1 MLSDAYIILILKYF
15 NMKKIL
21 LIGGAGY
28 IGTVVAKYLL
38 DRKFDVKIYDNLI
51 YNSNTSKEFL
61 KKNKNIQFVKG
72 DILQIVNKKDIFDGI
87 DVVVLLAGLVGDPIT
102 KKYPDLSIKIN
113 TDGNKLVI
121 NESIKSGIKKF
132 IYISTCSNYGL
143 IPDNH
148 EADENY
154 KLNPISSY
162 AKSKVEIESY
172 LLNKDKETENFSSTV
187 LRFATAFGI
196 SPRMRLDLT
205 INEFIY
211 EMVHKKEL
219 LVYDPDTWRP
229 YCHVLDFARLIHK
242 VIKDENKNTKGQ
254 IFNAGSNKNNFTKR
268 QIVELIS
275 KYIRNCNVIFQEKG
289 SDPRN
294 YKVNFDKV
302 NQYLN
307 FVTKYDVE
315 DNILDMINTIKNYKI
330 TDKTKYGNYLI
341 Q

>member
-1 MLSDAYIILILKYF
+1 
-15 NMKKIL
+15 MKKIL

-28 IGTVVAKYLL
+28 IGTVLAKYLL
-38 DRKFDVKIYDNLI
+38 DREFDVKIYDNLI
-51 YNSNTSKEFL
+51 YNSDTSKEFL
-61 KKNKNIQFVKG
+61 KKNKNIQFVNG
-72 DILQIVNKKDIFDGI
+72 DILQIFNKKDIFDGI
-87 DVVVLLAGLVGDPIT
+87 DIVVLLAGLVGDPIT

-121 NESIKSGIKKF
+121 NEAIKTGIKKF

-172 LLNKDKETENFSSTV
+172 LLSKETDNFSPTV

-196 SPRMRLDLT
+196 SPRMRFDLT
-205 INEFIY
+205 INEFIF
-211 EMVHKKEL
+211 EMLHRKEL

-229 YCHVLDFARLIHK
+229 YCHVLDFARLILD
-242 VIKDENKNTKGQ
+242 VINDKNKNTKGE
-254 IFNAGSNKNNFTKR
+254 IFNAGSNKNNYTKR

-275 KYIRNCNVIFQEKG
+275 KHIKNCKVTYHEKG

>member
-1 MLSDAYIILILKYF
+1 
-15 NMKKIL
+15 MKKIL

-51 YNSNTSKEFL
+51 YNSNSSKKFL
-61 KKNKNIQFVKG
+61 ETNKNIQFVNG
-72 DILQIVNKKDIFDGI
+72 DILQIANKKTIFDGI

-113 TDGNKLVI
+113 TDGNKLAI
-121 NESIKSGIKKF
+121 NESINNGIKKF

-172 LLNKDKETENFSSTV
+172 LLNKESENFSTTV
-187 LRFATAFGI
+187 LRFATAFGM

-211 EMVHKKEL
+211 EMIHKKEL

-229 YCHVLDFARLIHK
+229 YCHVLDFARLIHN
-242 VIKDENKNTKGQ
+242 VINDENKNTKSQ
-254 IFNAGSNKNNFTKR
+254 FLM
-268 QIVELIS
+268 QE
-275 KYIRNCNVIFQEKG
+275 VIKTILQK
-289 SDPRN
+289 
-294 YKVNFDKV
+294 DK
-302 NQYLN
+302 
-307 FVTKYDVE
+307 
-315 DNILDMINTIKNYKI
+315 
-330 TDKTKYGNYLI
+330 
-341 Q
+341 

>member
-1 MLSDAYIILILKYF
+1 
-15 NMKKIL
+15 MKKIL

-28 IGTVVAKYLL
+28 IGSVVAKYLAKE
-38 DRKFDVKIYDNLI
+38 KFDITIYDNLI
-51 YNSNTSKEFL
+51 YNCENSKKFL
-61 KKNKNIQFVKG
+61 EDNLNIKFINKDILEINKNKK
-72 DILQIVNKKDIFDGI
+72 IFDNI

-113 TDGNKLVI
+113 TEGNKFVI
-121 NESIKSGIKKF
+121 NEALNANIKKF

-154 KLNPISSY
+154 ELNPISSY
-162 AKSKVEIESY
+162 AKSKVEIEKY
-172 LLNKDKETENFSSTV
+172 LLSKENDNFSPTI

-211 EMVHKKEL
+211 EMFHKKEL

-229 YCHVLDFARLIHK
+229 YCHVLDFARLIHD
-242 VIKDENKNTKGQ
+242 VIKDENKNTKGE

-268 QIVELIS
+268 QIVKLIS
-275 KYIRNCNVIFQEKG
+275 KYIKDCNVTFQERG

-294 YKVNFDKV
+294 YKVNFNKV
-302 NQYLN
+302 KKYLN
-307 FVTKYDVE
+307 FEPKYNVE
-315 DNILDMINTIKNYKI
+315 DDILNLINSIKRFKSI
-330 TDKTKYGNYLI
+330 EKSKYGNYQI

>member
-1 MLSDAYIILILKYF
+1 
-15 NMKKIL
+15 MKKIL

-51 YNSNTSKEFL
+51 YNSNSSKKFL
-61 KKNKNIQFVKG
+61 ETNKNIQFVNG
-72 DILQIVNKKDIFDGI
+72 DILQIANKKTIFDGI

-113 TDGNKLVI
+113 TDGNKLAI
-121 NESIKSGIKKF
+121 NESINNGIKKF

-172 LLNKDKETENFSSTV
+172 LLNKESANFSTTV
-187 LRFATAFGI
+187 LRFATAFGM

-211 EMVHKKEL
+211 EMIHKKEL

-229 YCHVLDFARLIHK
+229 YCHVLDFARLIHN
-242 VIKDENKNTKGQ
+242 VINDEYKNTKGQ

-268 QIVELIS
+268 QVVELIS
-275 KYIRNCNVIFQEKG
+275 KYIKDCNVIFQEKG

-307 FVTKYDVE
+307 FVTEYDVE
-315 DNILDMINTIKNYKI
+315 DNILNMINTIKDYKI
-330 TDKTKYGNYLI
+330 IDKSKYGNYQI
-341 Q
+341 

>member
-1 MLSDAYIILILKYF
+1 
-15 NMKKIL
+15 MKKIL

-51 YNSNTSKEFL
+51 YNSDASKKFL
-61 KKNKNIQFVKG
+61 EKNKNIQFVNG
-72 DILQIVNKKDIFDGI
+72 DILQIVNKTNIFDDI

-102 KKYPDLSIKIN
+102 RKYPDLSIKIN

-121 NESIKSGIKKF
+121 DESIKTKIKKF

-172 LLNKDKETENFSSTV
+172 LLNKENENFSTTV

-211 EMVHKKEL
+211 EMIHKKEL

-229 YCHVLDFARLIHK
+229 YCHVLDFARLIHN
-242 VIKDENKNTKGQ
+242 VIEDKNKNTKGQ

-275 KYIRNCNVIFQEKG
+275 KYVKNCNVTFQEKG

-302 NQYLN
+302 KQHLN
-307 FVTKYDVE
+307 FVAKYDVE
-315 DNILDMINTIKNYKI
+315 DNILNMINTIKDYKI
-330 TDKTKYGNYLI
+330 IDKSKYGNYQI

>member
-1 MLSDAYIILILKYF
+1 
-15 NMKKIL
+15 MKKIL

-28 IGTVVAKYLL
+28 IGSVVAKYLIKE
-38 DRKFDVKIYDNLI
+38 KFDVTIYDNLI
-51 YNSNTSKEFL
+51 YDCENSKKFLNENSNIKFI
-61 KKNKNIQFVKG
+61 NK
-72 DILQIVNKKDIFDGI
+72 DILEINNNQKIFDNI
-87 DVVVLLAGLVGDPIT
+87 DAVVLLAGLVGDPIT

-113 TDGNKLVI
+113 TEGNKLVI
-121 NESIKSGIKKF
+121 DEAINSKIKKL

-172 LLNKDKETENFSSTV
+172 LLDKDNKNFSPTI
-187 LRFATAFGI
+187 LRFATAFGM

-205 INEFIY
+205 INEFVY
-211 EMVHKKEL
+211 EMFHKKEL

-229 YCHVLDFARLIHK
+229 YCHVLDFARLIHN
-242 VIKDENKNTKGQ
+242 VIDDKNKNTKGQ

-275 KYIRNCNVIFQEKG
+275 KYIKNCNVIFQDRG
-289 SDPRN
+289 TDPRN

-302 NQYLN
+302 NKYLS
-307 FVTKYDVE
+307 FEPKYNVE
-315 DNILDMINTIKNYKI
+315 DNIQNIINSIKNYKTI
-330 TDKTKYGNYLI
+330 EKSKYGNYQI

>member
-1 MLSDAYIILILKYF
+1 
-15 NMKKIL
+15 MKKIL

-38 DRKFDVKIYDNLI
+38 DRKFEVKIFDNLI
-51 YNSNTSKEFL
+51 YNSKTSKKFL
-61 KKNKNIQFVKG
+61 ENNPNIHFVNG
-72 DILQIVNKKDIFDGI
+72 DILQIVNNKDIFDGI
-87 DVVVLLAGLVGDPIT
+87 DAVVLLAGLVGDPIT
-102 KKYPDLSIKIN
+102 TKYPDLAIKIN

-121 NESIKSGIKKF
+121 NESINTGINKL

-172 LLNKDKETENFSSTV
+172 LLNKENENFSPTV
-187 LRFATAFGI
+187 LRFATAFGM

-229 YCHVLDFARLIHK
+229 YCHVLDFARLIHN
-242 VIKDENKNTKGQ
+242 VINDENKNTKSQ

-275 KYIRNCNVIFQEKG
+275 KYIKNCNVIFQEKG

-307 FVTKYDVE
+307 FETKYDVE
-315 DNILDMINTIKNYKI
+315 DNILNMINSIKDYKI
-330 TDKTKYGNYLI
+330 IDKSKYGNYQI

>member
-1 MLSDAYIILILKYF
+1 
-15 NMKKIL
+15 MKKIL

-51 YNSNTSKEFL
+51 YNSNSSKEFL
-61 KKNKNIQFVKG
+61 EKHKNIHFVNG
-72 DILQIVNKKDIFDGI
+72 DILQIVNKKGIFNDI

-102 KKYPDLSIKIN
+102 KKYPDLSIRIN

-121 NESIKSGIKKF
+121 NESISSGIKKF

-172 LLNKDKETENFSSTV
+172 LLNKETENFSPTI

-229 YCHVLDFARLIHK
+229 YCHVLDFARLIHN
-242 VIKDENKNTKGQ
+242 VINNENRNIKGQ

-275 KYIRNCNVIFQEKG
+275 RYIKNCNVIFQEKG

-294 YKVNFDKV
+294 YKVNFNKV

-315 DNILDMINTIKNYKI
+315 DNILNMINTIKDYKI
-330 TDKTKYGNYLI
+330 IDKSKYGNYQI